1 MRIRFAALT
10 FALLL
15 SPVFVS
21 SILGQTAP
29 KAGGP
34 ASRTSDGKPD
44 FSGLW
49 RVARAA
55 PVERQV
61 SVFQGGIAP
70 PRPTRIQLA
79 RQLPLTAKGKE
90 LVERYTAGDGEFGGE
105 TGAPGDPRYHTI
117 PCGPVSPGSLTGEVE
132 LVQNS
137 KRLLMVYMGGETKWI
152 RQVWIGRQHPK
163 DLTDYEPVWMGH
175 SVGRWEGNTLV
186 IDTVAIKTSA
196 GEMIDTATA
205 APQGPKFHLIERL
218 SLAADGRL
226 HIDKTFEDQDM
237 YTRPWT
243 RSAILAKQTNWDEIA
258 EDWEIQDQ
266 HTVCEDAKYP
276 SDNDPYFRDGKK

>member
-10 FALLL
+10 LALLL

-21 SILGQTAP
+21 AILAQTA
-29 KAGGP
+29 
-34 ASRTSDGKPD
+34 KPD
-44 FSGLW
+44 FSGFW
-49 RVARAA
+49 KAA
-55 PVERQV
+55 PAPAPAQRQL
-61 SVFQGGIAP
+61 SVFQGGNAP
-70 PRPTRIQLA
+70 LRPTRIQLA

-90 LVERYTAGDGEFGGE
+90 LVEEYTKGDGEFGGE
-105 TGAPGDPRYHTI
+105 TGAPGDPRYHAI
-117 PCGPVSPGSLTGEVE
+117 PCGPVSPGSLTADVE
-132 LVQNS
+132 IVQNP
-137 KRLLMVYMGGETKWI
+137 KRLTLFYTGGDNKWI
-152 RQVWIGRQHPK
+152 RQVWIGRQHPA

-186 IDTVAIKTSA
+186 VDTVMIKTSP
-196 GEMIDTATA
+196 GQMIDNATA

-226 HIDKTFEDQDM
+226 HIDKSFEDPDM

-243 RSAILAKQTNWDEIA
+243 KSAVLAKQTDWDEFA

-266 HTVCEDAKYP
+266 HMVCEDAKYP
-276 SDNDPYFRDGKK
+276 SENDPYYK